1 VLNIEQEMS
10 EAFGHKI
17 EIEAKNKKKGKVN
30 IFYTT
35 SDELETI
42 ISKIKS

>member
-1 VLNIEQEMS
+1 MS

-17 EIEAKNKKKGKVN
+17 EIEAKNKKKGMVN

-35 SDELETI
+35 LDELETI